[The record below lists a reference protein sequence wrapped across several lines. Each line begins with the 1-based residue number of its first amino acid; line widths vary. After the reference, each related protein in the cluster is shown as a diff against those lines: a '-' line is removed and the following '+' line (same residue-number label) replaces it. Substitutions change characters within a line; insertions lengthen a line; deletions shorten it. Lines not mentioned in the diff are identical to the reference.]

1 MSKKITIAT
10 DWLEACAG
18 CHMSFLD
25 LDERLIELLKFIEIT
40 SSPITDIK
48 HPPED
53 SVDIGILTGAI
64 GNTDQEKVAKEMRER
79 CRILVAVGDCAV
91 FGGVCTMRNFFNKD
105 EVLRRGYVES
115 ESTIDGKIPMS
126 GTLNSLLENVK
137 TVDEVVEV
145 DVYLPGCPP
154 DADAIYFVL
163 SELIKGRMPKLTAE
177 NLRYD

>member
-1 MSKKITIAT
+1 MSKKVTIAT
-10 DWLEACAG
+10 DWLETCAG

-40 SSPITDIK
+40 SSPITDLK

-53 SVDIGILTGAI
+53 GVDVGILTGAI

-115 ESTIDGKIPMS
+115 ESTIDGKIPIS
-126 GTLNSLLENVK
+126 NTLNSLLENVK